1 MKEAVVKDVQQQALA
16 SWIDYLKFE
25 RIRALY
31 EALADQD
38 INFENAMKELQKL
51 RDFIG
56 DPSHILGSDATKHG
70 EIAENMQVYISNAKR
85 IVEGLKGLYTFDG
98 VGRTAPEDYL
108 FDGSPVQQKF
118 YNGAK
123 HTVEAVKKHLDT
135 YPDFLKSGGSYDIPK
150 DQYEYIVELL
160 KKPSSQLSRSEA
172 TLVKVI
178 REWEEKNGISFT
190 DKVKSAITDYAEVQ
204 AGKADSTVNQ
214 AEKDIKDRDKKQRD
228 NAFSKNK
235 PTLKEGA
242 AVTAVSAA
250 VEGGLQLALAVREK
264 LKSGKKLFEFTEED
278 WKEIG
283 ITTAKSTG
291 TGAFRGAGTYV
302 LTNFANMSGTV
313 ANGYITSAVG
323 MASQACKYHN
333 GEIDSEEFL
342 INSQVVCLDASI
354 SVIGAAIG
362 QALIPVFILGPVIG
376 ASVANF
382 MAGIAKDNLSKRE
395 QELIDK
401 FNKEMKKLA
410 DRLSADEKKIIDL
423 LDKEYQKFNS
433 LAELAFDPDVNVA
446 FAGSIQ
452 LAGFVNVKDSRI
464 LKTKEDIDSYFTD

>member
-1 MKEAVVKDVQQQALA
+1 MGVNIVENAQQQATVA
-16 SWIDYLKFE
+16 WIDYLKFE
-25 RIRALY
+25 RLR
-31 EALADQD
+31 ELADTLSKQD
-38 INFENAMKELQKL
+38 INLENAMEELQKL

-56 DPSHILGSDATKHG
+56 DPSHILGSNATKHG
-70 EIAENMQVYISNAKR
+70 EIAENMQVHISNAKKL
-85 IVEGLKGLYTFDG
+85 VEGLKGLYTFDG

-123 HTVEAVKKHLDT
+123 QTIEAVKKHLDT
-135 YPDFLKSGGSYDIPK
+135 YPGFIKSGGTYDIPK

-160 KKPSSQLSRSEA
+160 KKPSSQLNRSEA

-190 DKVKSAITDYAEVQ
+190 DKVKSAIVDYSEVQ
-204 AGKADSTVNQ
+204 TGKADSTVNN
-214 AEKDIKDRDKKQRD
+214 AEKEIKDSDKRQRD
-228 NAFSKNK
+228 DAFAKSK

-242 AVTAVSAA
+242 TVTAVSAA
-250 VEGGLQLALAVREK
+250 VEGGLQFALAVRKK
-264 LKSGKKLFEFTEED
+264 LKSGKKLAEFTEKD

-283 ITTAKSTG
+283 ITTAKGTG

-313 ANGYITSAVG
+313 ANGYITSMLG
-323 MASQACKYHN
+323 MASQANKYRN
-333 GEIDSEEFL
+333 GEIDSEDFL

-362 QALIPVFILGPVIG
+362 QFAIPIPILGAVIG
-376 ASVANF
+376 SSVSNF
-382 MAGIAKDNLSKRE
+382 MAGIAKDNLSKKE

-401 FNKEMKKLA
+401 YNKEIKELTDK
-410 DRLSADEKKIIDL
+410 LSAEERKVIDL
-423 LDKEYQKFNS
+423 LEKEYKKFSS
-433 LAELAFDPDVNVA
+433 LADLAFDVNVNIA
-446 FAGSIQ
+446 FVGSIH
-452 LAGFVNVKDSRI
+452 LAQHVGVSESKI
-464 LKTKEDIDSYFTD
+464 LKTKSDVDNYFTN